1 MLCRLGVLICVC
13 VIRVLFID
21 VIIMSMWYNYVVF
34 TLYLLS
40 TTSAFMA
47 VNPRG
52 RGRSPEAKDGLR
64 LP

>member
-1 MLCRLGVLICVC
+1 MCG
-13 VIRVLFID
+13 IRVLFID

-47 VNPRG
+47 VNLRG

>member
-1 MLCRLGVLICVC
+1 MCG
-13 VIRVLFID
+13 IRVLFID

-47 VNPRG
+47 VNLQG